1 MATMPQVTLPIGTPE
16 ELKTPQGASTAALGA
31 MKGSA
36 PPLSQQLIYRRDALQ
51 DISKSLARIYREAPV
66 GKGTL
71 LGIAWGLGEIER
83 EMTILA
89 RELREREEKAA
100 TPWQRI

>member
-1 MATMPQVTLPIGTPE
+1 MPQVPLRGRTPE
-16 ELKTPQGASTAALGA
+16 V
-31 MKGSA
+31 KGSA

-89 RELREREEKAA
+89 RELREREEKAGVA